1 MHLRQLRI
9 AACLAAILLP
19 LQSRSAD
26 NGAWE
31 FWIQQGDAIY
41 HDPSV
46 VKLKR
51 APFVIR
57 FHGPAGNAYA
67 FAATV
72 NAAEMPPTKD
82 LGKLFRVG
90 NGLLIDKPN
99 NKISVS
105 GSGVIAKG
113 WSSWNMWAWHASTE
127 PQFISG
133 FQQRTANA
141 DGTVVLERTIETM
154 CTDNG
159 SKDLCSTV
167 AQAPYGKFYAMITT
181 MPDLAPGQ
189 KIEDTRWLSPKQLTV
204 EFE

>member
-1 MHLRQLRI
+1 MHLRHLRL
-9 AACLAAILLP
+9 AACLTAILLP
-19 LQSRSAD
+19 LQGRCAD
-26 NGAWE
+26 SGPWE
-31 FWIQQGDAIY
+31 FWIQQGDAVY
-41 HDPSV
+41 HDPSA

-57 FHGPAGNAYA
+57 FHGPAGNSYA

-72 NAAEMPPTKD
+72 NAAEMPPITD
-82 LGKLFRVG
+82 FGKLFTVG

-105 GSGVIAKG
+105 GSGVMAKG
-113 WSSWNMWAWHASTE
+113 WNSWNMWAWHAPTE

-133 FQQRTANA
+133 FQQRTAKA

-159 SKDLCSTV
+159 SKDVCGSV
-167 AQAPYGKFYAMITT
+167 AQVPYAKFFATITT
-181 MPDLAPGQ
+181 IPELASGQ
-189 KIEDTRWLSPKQLTV
+189 KIDDTRWLGPKQLTV